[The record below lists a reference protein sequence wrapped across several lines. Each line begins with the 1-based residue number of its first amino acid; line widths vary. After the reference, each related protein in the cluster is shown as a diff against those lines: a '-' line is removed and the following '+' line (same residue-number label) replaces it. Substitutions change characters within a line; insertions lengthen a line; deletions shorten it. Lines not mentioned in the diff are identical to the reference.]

1 MAAMAALAMAPAAS
15 ATKLAL
21 SRSLSPLTAR
31 RPGALAPAPALRL
44 CKFSPRA
51 SVSGGAAPSSSWSP
65 ERDVASS
72 PMASQAA
79 PTSMRSAEAD
89 VMGLML
95 RQRIVFLGHE
105 MNDFVADAIVS
116 QLLLLDAVDPK
127 KEIRLFVN
135 CPGGSI
141 RYCPDCGSPAFD

>member
-1 MAAMAALAMAPAAS
+1 
-15 ATKLAL
+15 
-21 SRSLSPLTAR
+21 
-31 RPGALAPAPALRL
+31 
-44 CKFSPRA
+44 
-51 SVSGGAAPSSSWSP
+51 
-65 ERDVASS
+65 
-72 PMASQAA
+72 MASQAA